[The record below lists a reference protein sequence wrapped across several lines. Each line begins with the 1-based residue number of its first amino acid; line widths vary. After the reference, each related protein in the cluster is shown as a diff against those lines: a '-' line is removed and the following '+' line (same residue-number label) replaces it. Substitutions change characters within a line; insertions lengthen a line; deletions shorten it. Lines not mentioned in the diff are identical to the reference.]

1 VDLGLRHLAITS
13 EGETFDTPQYLR
25 KSEKR
30 LKRMQRSV
38 SRKKRGSNRRKKA
51 VHILALMHE
60 RVANQRKD
68 YAHKLSR
75 SLVNRFG
82 LIAFEDLNTLGMVKN
97 HHLAKSIADAGW
109 YQLVQ
114 FTKYKAES
122 AGRIVKQV
130 DPRNTSQLC
139 SHCGEIVKK
148 ELKERIHNCQHCGY
162 VADRD
167 VNAAINIL
175 QRATA

>member
-1 VDLGLRHLAITS
+1 
-13 EGETFDTPQYLR
+13 
-25 KSEKR
+25 
-30 LKRMQRSV
+30 
-38 SRKKRGSNRRKKA
+38 
-51 VHILALMHE
+51 
-60 RVANQRKD
+60 
-68 YAHKLSR
+68 
-75 SLVNRFG
+75 
-82 LIAFEDLNTLGMVKN
+82 
-97 HHLAKSIADAGW
+97 
-109 YQLVQ
+109 QLVQ